1 MKPHSNEINEASQKK
16 KKRKKERQYKE
27 GQLICITHQV
37 ISDVSYSST
46 YIEMK
51 NFFYVYNIHLK
62 SD

>member
-1 MKPHSNEINEASQKK
+1 MRSMRLL

-51 NFFYVYNIHLK
+51 NFFYVYNIRLK